1 MLCVRQSIF
10 LVASMTAT
18 AAAAAISTRN
28 VPAQPNLSYGNYKI
42 LSANI
47 DQYPLSPDNVT
58 INQNFAIITQGTH
71 DGSLPVECGHMW
83 NVTAPTPQEQLT
95 CTDPAVE
102 VVIRQMHTSP
112 EYGFELFVMLK

>member
-1 MLCVRQSIF
+1 
-10 LVASMTAT
+10 MTAT
-18 AAAAAISTRN
+18 AAVPAAGVVSTRN
-28 VPAQPNLSYGNYKI
+28 VSAQPILSYGNYKI

-47 DQYPLSPDNVT
+47 DQYPLSREDNVT
-58 INQNFAIITQGTH
+58 INENFAIITQGTH
-71 DGSLPVECGHMW
+71 DGALPVECGHMW